1 MHSSEDY
8 ALVFLLSENVWI
20 WWRERMGLEEIKQ
33 QKAASRNMSDDILEC
48 QTYVAHTD
56 TRLGAPPKLR

>member
-1 MHSSEDY
+1 
-8 ALVFLLSENVWI
+8 
-20 WWRERMGLEEIKQ
+20 MGLEEIKQ

-56 TRLGAPPKLR
+56 THLGAPPKLR